1 MLQKIGSMLWENR
14 FLIAVIFF
22 AVAQAISAWR
32 ETKSKLYSMMLDA
45 KRKAKDQIL
54 SSGDQQIEWVIKLA
68 LEKLPWLVKALGE
81 EWTIKLVKWLYRKGK
96 DWLDDGKMNNSVQ

>member
-1 MLQKIGSMLWENR
+1 MQKALELLWENR

-22 AVAQAISAWR
+22 AVAQVISTWR
-32 ETKSKLYSMMLDA
+32 ETKSRLYTMMLDA

-54 SSGDQQIEWVIKLA
+54 SSGNEQIEWVVKLA
-68 LEKLPWLVKALGE
+68 LQKLPWLVKALGE

-96 DWLDDGKMNNSVQ
+96 DWLDDGKLNNSIK